1 MEFNGT
7 TPPTYSMKQVPIG
20 GERNIEKRQQV
31 NALLT
36 RLKKLA
42 IPTSIAGQQTH
53 YKVGTNKASQ
63 LPRNSVQDPRYPR
76 KKPVASLE
84 VTAATD
90 ITEQLTMET
99 DVQNGLLESLQKE
112 LHTQSAMTD

>member
-1 MEFNGT
+1 
-7 TPPTYSMKQVPIG
+7 MKQVPIG
-20 GERNIEKRQQV
+20 GERNIDEKQQV

-36 RLKKLA
+36 RFKKLA
-42 IPTSIAGQQTH
+42 IPTSIAGQQTQ

-63 LPRNSVQDPRYPR
+63 LPRNSGKDTRYPR

-84 VTAATD
+84 VTVAMD

-99 DVQNGLLESLQKE
+99 DVQNGLLESLQNG
-112 LHTQSAMTD
+112 LHSQIAMTDEQLARPPATYT